1 MMVVER
7 KKIKEENKRY
17 CERSIEMYVMA
28 ERTKNGSR

>member
-1 MMVVER
+1 V
-7 KKIKEENKRY
+7 KEDDGGRGKENKRY